1 MIALKKEHFRVAATK
16 DGQPYEID
24 VHRDGKI
31 VEHTPF
37 SPEDAAK
44 LSRDN
49 GYELIGEPRPV
60 GEHFELLG
68 KQDGKYTSCK
78 LIATG

>member
-16 DGQPYEID
+16 DGKPYEID

-44 LSRDN
+44 LVR
-49 GYELIGEPRPV
+49 GQRLRAYR
-60 GEHFELLG
+60 
-68 KQDGKYTSCK
+68 
-78 LIATG
+78 